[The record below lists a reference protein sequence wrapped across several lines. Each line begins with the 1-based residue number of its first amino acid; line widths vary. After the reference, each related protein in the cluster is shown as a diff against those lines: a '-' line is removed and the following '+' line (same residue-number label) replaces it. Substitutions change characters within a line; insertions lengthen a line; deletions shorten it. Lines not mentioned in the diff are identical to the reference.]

1 MAGDLYAAAGVALA
15 AASIVGAAIGTY
27 VKLTVRSELSAF
39 KAELIES
46 LDERFVSRRESE
58 AVVADI
64 FRRLDGLEGRK
75 R

>member
-46 LDERFVSRRESE
+46 LDGRFVSRRENE

-64 FRRLDGLEGRK
+64 CRRLDGLEGRK

>member
-1 MAGDLYAAAGVALA
+1 MPEDLLAAAGVALA

-27 VKLTVRSELSAF
+27 VKLTVRSELAAF

-46 LDERFVSRRESE
+46 LDERFLSRRESE

-64 FRRLDGLEGRK
+64 CRRLGGLEGRK